1 MMKIFLWIVGIYV
14 VSIPVSQILS
24 YSSGLLNQYLSLVFL
39 DEQFWFD
46 KGTTVKD
53 IHEDIVNGEN
63 YDSFREVRYVPFGNL
78 LFSVIW
84 LVGELLLA
92 VLLATF
98 LIVRFL
104 AKIMIGIFGITIL
117 GLHHAY
123 GYFGKF
129 SGPKKLKETISKPF
143 REAKEKIL
151 NLRIA

>member
-14 VSIPVSQILS
+14 VSIPVSQILA
-24 YSSGLLNQYLSLVFL
+24 YLAGLINRYLCILFF

-46 KGTTVKD
+46 KGTMIKD

-63 YDSFREVRYVPFGNL
+63 YGSFKEVRYVPLGNL

-84 LVGELLLA
+84 LIGELLLA

-98 LIVRFL
+98 LVVRFL
-104 AKIMIGIFGITIL
+104 AEIMIGIFGIIIL

-129 SGPKKLKETISKPF
+129 SGPKKLKESISKPF